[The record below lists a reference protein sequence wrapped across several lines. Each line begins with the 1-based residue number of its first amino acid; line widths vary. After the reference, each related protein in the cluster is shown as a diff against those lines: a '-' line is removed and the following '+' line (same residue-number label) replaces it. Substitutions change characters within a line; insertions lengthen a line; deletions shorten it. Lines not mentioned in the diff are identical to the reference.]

1 MALHILWSLYV
12 WSKRVL
18 VCSVVFIESLLRV
31 RDVIAAVG
39 VHVPI
44 SIYVS
49 SNIYARAVLFLTGI
63 SKYG

>member
-39 VHVPI
+39 VHVR
-44 SIYVS
+44 
-49 SNIYARAVLFLTGI
+49 NDD
-63 SKYG
+63 